1 MALPQT
7 YVWPAA
13 TSAEISASQTVL
25 KNGYLQLTSPFQA
38 MSGRFPGFS
47 RTIAFSSSKDCSGS
61 EILVQGLL
69 NGQIVEE
76 IVQGPKGTAE
86 AKATVETKQLF
97 STLNTIQILNND
109 APDLSA
115 SLGST
120 GILGWFLF
128 NFQSSYPALS
138 LATDVKKGDKSTISW
153 QLVGTLD
160 DLNQVTD
167 PKILTFGTT
176 VQQTDQRDSL
186 FWTGISGPLRYVAL
200 RIKNASPE
208 DELSV
213 TFLQQGIN

>member
-7 YVWPAA
+7 YVWPSA
-13 TSAEISASQTVL
+13 TSAEISDSQTVV
-25 KNGYLQLTSPFQA
+25 KNGHLQLTPAFQQ

-76 IVQGPKGTAE
+76 IVQGPKGAE
-86 AKATVETKQLF
+86 AKTTVETKQLF
-97 STLNTIQILNND
+97 STLNTIQILNKD

-138 LATDVKKGDKSTISW
+138 LATNVKKSDKSTMTW

-167 PKILTFGTT
+167 PNILTFGTT
-176 VQQTDQRDSL
+176 VQQADQRDSL
-186 FWTGISGPLRYVAL
+186 CWTGISGPLRYVAL
-200 RIKNASPE
+200 RIKNAAPE